1 MTIYPALVAAFFGI
15 FTMYCNIIFLYYFND
30 STGTFYTGL
39 IFFIGTLIGSLVATR
54 LEPQF
59 YGIGALFGALLG
71 WTFSYFR
78 IRYLEKHFDYH
89 IMCSMHVI
97 KAKHTKKPDSVV
109 YRRDGEK

>member
-1 MTIYPALVAAFFGI
+1 MGLFREIMGI
-15 FTMYCNIIFLYYFND
+15 FI
-30 STGTFYTGL
+30 L
-39 IFFIGTLIGSLVATR
+39 IFGTLIGSLVATR

-78 IRYLEKHFDYH
+78 IRYLETHFDYH